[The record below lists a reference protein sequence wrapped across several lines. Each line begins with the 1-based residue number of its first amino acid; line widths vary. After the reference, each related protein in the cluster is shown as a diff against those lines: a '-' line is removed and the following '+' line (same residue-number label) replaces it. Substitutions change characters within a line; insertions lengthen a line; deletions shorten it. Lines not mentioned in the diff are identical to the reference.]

1 VDDGPPPGGF
11 PMPDYA
17 SQWDAFTPCEILP
30 LLRDVGVRWYVAAGW
45 AVDLFVGRRTR
56 EHEDLEIAVPAED
69 FPRLRPALPQF
80 EFVIPSPDRYWP
92 VDDAA
97 AFAWSHQTWARDE
110 HGRYRFDVFRE
121 PWDGETWMCGRD
133 PSIRR
138 VLPRDRPAD
147 GSGDSVPGARGRAPV
162 QGEAGPPTGRGRPG
176 HRASPARPAG
186 PDLAHA
192 RPRTGSPRPP
202 MAQTPALKDR

>member
-121 PWDGETWMCGRD
+121 PWDGETWMYRRD

-138 VLPRDRPAD
+138 SYRETVRQTVAGIPYLVPEVVLLFKAK
-147 GSGDSVPGARGRAPV
+147 
-162 QGEAGPPTGRGRPG
+162 Q
-176 HRASPARPAG
+176 
-186 PDLAHA
+186 A
-192 RPRTGSPRPP
+192 RPRDEADLATALPLLD
-202 MAQTPALKDR
+202 QPARTWLMHALERVHPGHPWLKRLR